1 MSVQILV
8 DSTVDLPQRCLDKVR
23 VVPLT
28 IRFGEEEFVDGVT
41 ITKQRFY
48 ERLVESD
55 QLPTTSQATPA
66 AFTGVFEEV
75 AQAGDSAVV
84 LTISSKLSGTYQSA
98 CLAAEAY
105 PNIFVVDTQTA
116 AIGSGIL
123 AEYALTCAAGG
134 MPAKALAQHL
144 REKREDVCLV
154 ALLDTLEYLKRGGR
168 ISKTV
173 AFAGG
178 LLNIKPVIT
187 VQDGEV
193 VLIGKARGSRQGNNL
208 LVEKI
213 RAAGGI
219 DFGMP
224 ILLGYTG
231 LSDACL
237 RKYVEDSRN
246 LWQEGV
252 RELESTLICSVI
264 GTHVGPGVVGAA
276 FFKKHSP
283 VEEPEAK

>member
-1 MSVQILV
+1 MSVQIIV

-23 VVPLT
+23 AVPLT
-28 IRFGEEEFVDGVT
+28 IRFGEEEWVDGVT

-66 AFTGVFEEV
+66 AFAGVFEEV
-75 AQAGDSAVV
+75 ARAGDSAVV

-105 PNIFVVDTQTA
+105 PNIFVVDTRTA

-134 MPAKALAQHL
+134 MPAAALAQHL
-144 REKREDVCLV
+144 REKRDDVCLV

-219 DFGMP
+219 DFDMP

-231 LSDACL
+231 LSDAYL

-276 FFKKHSP
+276 FFKKHGP
-283 VEEPEAK
+283 AEAE